1 MAARKPKSKSKSSEL
16 MTSLKPF
23 ALGFPGA
30 WPDNPWGDS
39 VVKVGKKI
47 FVFLGDNE
55 EDSRITV
62 KVPESHD
69 HAMSFT
75 GATPTGYG
83 LGKAGWV
90 TIPVAGLGR
99 DDADVL
105 LDFVEESYR
114 TVATKTL
121 IKELDAQRNAGRA
134 TGLPDVHVVNSSNI
148 RWRVRARSASD
159 SAKPG

>member
-1 MAARKPKSKSKSSEL
+1 MAARKPKSSEL
-16 MTSLKPF
+16 MASLKSF
-23 ALGFPGA
+23 ALDLPGA

-55 EDSRITV
+55 EDSMITV
-62 KVPESHD
+62 KVPDSHD

-75 GATPTGYG
+75 GAAPTGYG

-90 TIPVAGLGR
+90 TIPVAGLTG

-105 LDFVEESYR
+105 PDFIEESYR
-114 TVATKTL
+114 AIAPKKL
-121 IKELDAQRNAGRA
+121 IKELDVQRELGS
-134 TGLPDVHVVNSSNI
+134 P
-148 RWRVRARSASD
+148 
-159 SAKPG
+159 